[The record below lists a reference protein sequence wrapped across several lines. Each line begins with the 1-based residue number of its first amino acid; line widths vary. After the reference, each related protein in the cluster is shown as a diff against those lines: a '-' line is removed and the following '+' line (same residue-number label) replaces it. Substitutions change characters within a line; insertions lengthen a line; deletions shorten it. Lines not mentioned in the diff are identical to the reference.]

1 MIKSSRRN
9 HRFVNPICMR
19 RYILRIVNSSRSGLF
34 SFFAWKRGCQYKD
47 ESSSIGAYV
56 WETYRTSIAEGKMP
70 CKNVK
75 ISNNELID
83 FVGRIL
89 GRTESINR
97 VDMCGIIYLLKG
109 R

>member
-1 MIKSSRRN
+1 
-9 HRFVNPICMR
+9 
-19 RYILRIVNSSRSGLF
+19 LRIVNSSRSGLLPRKSAQF

-56 WETYRTSIAEGKMP
+56 WETYRTTIGEGKMP

-75 ISNNELID
+75 ISSNELID
-83 FVGRIL
+83 FVGRII
-89 GRTESINR
+89 GRRESINL
-97 VDMCGIIYLLKG
+97 VDKCGIINLLKG

>member
-1 MIKSSRRN
+1 MHEKIHIENCKLQQIWSITQKIWS
-9 HRFVNPICMR
+9 I
-19 RYILRIVNSSRSGLF
+19 

-56 WETYRTSIAEGKMP
+56 SETYRTSIDEGKTP

-75 ISNNELID
+75 ISSNELID

-89 GRTESINR
+89 GRTESMNL
-97 VDMCGIIYLLKG
+97 VDNEGL
-109 R
+109 